1 MLFNIIASGSKGNAT
16 IIKGK
21 STVILIDMGI
31 SFSRLEE
38 GCKEI
43 GITPEDITGALFTH
57 EHTDHISG
65 LRFIPVKKQY
75 SLERT
80 LPSQGHNEVELFNPF
95 IIGEF
100 VITPIKTSHD
110 AKNPCGF
117 VIEDKTEK
125 LVYFTDTG
133 MFPEINY
140 HFVKNPDYLII
151 ESNHDIP
158 MLLKTHRTA
167 ELKARIM
174 SDVGHLCNED
184 SALIAKEIIGN
195 KTKEIILAHI
205 SEEANT
211 PEIAVKA
218 YRKMFSN
225 FGLDIDKYNLRVAN
239 QHVSTIGGHYED

>member
-21 STVILIDMGI
+21 KTVILIDMGI
-31 SFSRLEE
+31 SFSRLKE
-38 GCKEI
+38 GCEEI
-43 GITPEDITGALFTH
+43 NVTPEMIDGALFTH
-57 EHTDHISG
+57 EHSDHING

-75 SLERT
+75 SLEGT
-80 LPSQGHNEVELFNPF
+80 LPSQGHNEVSLFNPF

-100 VITPIKTSHD
+100 VITPILTSHD

-117 VIEDKTEK
+117 VIEQDKEK

-158 MLLKTHRTA
+158 MLLKTKRTA

-174 SDVGHLCNED
+174 SDIGHLCNED
-184 SALIAKEIIGN
+184 SALIAKDIVGN

-211 PEIAVKA
+211 PDLAVKA
-218 YRKMFSN
+218 YQKMFAN
-225 FGLDIDKYNLRVAN
+225 FGLDIEKYHLRVAN
-239 QHVSTIGGHYED
+239 QWYSTIGGHYED